1 VTAQDELLASA
12 RAAIAL
18 AKKHGVSDASAT
30 ATRDRDVSVT
40 WRDGKLEAVSDATS
54 RSMSLALYVDGK
66 YGAMSTNDLRAD
78 ALDRFVR
85 DAVALVRSL
94 ARDPFRKLPDPA
106 LYAGRT
112 EEDLAIFDPA
122 IEALT
127 MDDRVGRARALEAG
141 ARGAKGADRI
151 LSVTTSVADGIGA
164 FARVTTNGFEGA
176 YRYSNVSTSASVS
189 VKDDDRRPEDDAYA
203 ATRFLADLPDEAL
216 VGREATERATA
227 RLGTKKIAS
236 GTMPLL
242 VEPRAARTLWR
253 HLMSATM
260 GGAVQQKE
268 SFLEGKLG
276 ARVASPSVT
285 LIEDPLAKRGLAS
298 RPFDAEGMATRA
310 RPIIEKGVLKSYYL
324 DVYYAAKLASA
335 PTTGRP
341 TNVTIPPG
349 TKSLGKLMGEMK
361 DGILVTS
368 FLGGNSNTTT
378 GAFSLGL
385 NGFHIVKGERREPV
399 SEMNLSGVHTDFW
412 KRLVAL
418 GDDPYRWSSL
428 RSPSLLFDGVSVAG
442 K

>member
-1 VTAQDELLASA
+1 MSDELLASA
-12 RAAIAL
+12 RGAIAL
-18 AKKHGVSDASAT
+18 AKKHGVSDAAAT

-40 WRDGKLEAVSDATS
+40 WRDGKLESVSDATS

-66 YGAMSTNDLRAD
+66 YGAMSTNDLRPD

-85 DAVALVRSL
+85 DAVALVRAL
-94 ARDPFRKLPDPA
+94 ARDAYRKLPDPA

-112 EEDLAIFDPA
+112 EDDLAIYDPS

-127 MDDRVGRARALEAG
+127 MDDRMARARALEAG

-151 LSVTTSVADGIGA
+151 LSVTTNVADGTGA

-176 YRYSNVSTSASVS
+176 YRYGSVSTSASVS

-203 ATRFLADLPDEAL
+203 ATRFLADLPDEAT

-236 GTMPLL
+236 RTMPLL
-242 VEPRAARTLWR
+242 VEARAARTLWR
-253 HLMSATM
+253 HLMGAAFGSAI
-260 GGAVQQKE
+260 QQKE

-276 ARVASPSVT
+276 AKIGSASLT
-285 LIEDPLAKRGLAS
+285 MIDDPLVKRGLAS
-298 RPFDAEGMATRA
+298 RPFDGEGIATRA
-310 RPIIEKGVLKSYYL
+310 RPIFEKGALKSYYL
-324 DVYYAAKLASA
+324 DVYYAAKLGSA

-341 TNVTIPPG
+341 TNITIPSG
-349 TKSLGKLMGEMK
+349 TKSLSKLAADMK

-368 FLGGNSNTTT
+368 FLGGNSNSTT

-418 GDDPYRWSSL
+418 GDDPYAWSSL
-428 RSPSLLFDGVSVAG
+428 RSPSLLFDGVSIAG